1 MIEYNYQDIRFNFN
15 EDIHSQWLSNV
26 IESENKT
33 EGDISYLFCN
43 DEYLH
48 SINLKFLNHDT
59 LTDIITFD
67 NTVGSVVGADIC
79 ISIDRV
85 LDNAKDYKVSFEEE
99 LRRVLVHGVLH
110 ICGYKDKT
118 KEEAELMRLKENE
131 KIKMFHVEQ

>member
-43 DEYLH
+43 DAYLH